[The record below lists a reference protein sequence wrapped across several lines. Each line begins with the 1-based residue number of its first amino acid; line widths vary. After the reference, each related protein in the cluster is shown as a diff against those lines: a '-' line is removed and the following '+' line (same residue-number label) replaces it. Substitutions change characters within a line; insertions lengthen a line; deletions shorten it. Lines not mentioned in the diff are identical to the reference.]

1 MRDILGLIV
10 LGFLDDPDGRAVR
23 ICIHLLNCKVYMGK
37 LVTVSKSNGT
47 EEDVAEIT

>member
-23 ICIHLLNCKVYMGK
+23 MRIHLLNCKVYTGK
-37 LVTVSKSNGT
+37 LVTVFKSNGT
-47 EEDVAEIT
+47 EEDVAKRT